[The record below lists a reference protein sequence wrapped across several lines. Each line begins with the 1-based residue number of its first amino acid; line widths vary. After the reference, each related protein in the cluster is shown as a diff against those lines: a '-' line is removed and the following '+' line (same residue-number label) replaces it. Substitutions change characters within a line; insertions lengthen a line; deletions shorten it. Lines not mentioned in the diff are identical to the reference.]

1 MSDPL
6 APIVE
11 NKLND
16 LNKKIAEIKKKIQ
29 LSEGQRK
36 ANFEEYE
43 AKKHEY
49 AKKIAALKQS
59 IKELYMEYANVQN
72 NEGKSESKI
81 RMSRKSSAREKK
93 RNLGEA
99 INKMQEDNVRLRKK
113 HDLIK
118 YQRKKRQQKL
128 HSLLD
133 EYGKLMNNKMQKIF
147 KRKTENPSRNKIV
160 KLEVLLEHIRM
171 MQIKANIAR
180 MKYRSMCSDLKQRSV
195 LYVSSL
201 KNLED
206 EIKEQESEIKRLQ
219 SVKEEAIALKDH
231 MQETLI
237 KEEIEVTNCSRERYA
252 VLEEYRQ
259 RVLERKMELERLEKM
274 IFQSRPRDDF
284 DTRGKGHVQVTE
296 DISNDEVTRL
306 EETFAKLR
314 SATGVSRSED
324 VLNRFLGQR
333 ATKDN
338 LQKMRV
344 ATEQEKMAL
353 EKQRLQLIDEMETR
367 KFSETKDAEQNAE
380 ETEKLNQLIER
391 HRSRQ
396 LKADTKRQK
405 VEELLQEITTTLWNV
420 CNKFRD
426 VVDTLPKDPK
436 EIQQPLQLIDLM
448 NERATSI
455 IETLGGPD
463 KYLEVLDE
471 ISVDKLETVSITTT
485 SVEGKAA
492 RTNGGPLF
500 PRFPS
505 SATQATMPSED
516 EEDVPTRNTLK
527 KQAQQ
532 LVDIKSRRKGFTFK
546 R

>member
-6 APIVE
+6 APTAE

-59 IKELYMEYANVQN
+59 IKQLYVEYANVQN

-81 RMSRKSSAREKK
+81 RVSRKSSAGEKK

-180 MKYRSMCSDLKQRSV
+180 MKYRSMCSDLKQKSV
-195 LYVSSL
+195 LYASSL

-284 DTRGKGHVQVTE
+284 DTRGKSHVQVTE

-426 VVDTLPKDPK
+426 VMDTLPKDPK

-505 SATQATMPSED
+505 SATQATLPSED

>member
-1 MSDPL
+1 
-6 APIVE
+6 
-11 NKLND
+11 
-16 LNKKIAEIKKKIQ
+16 
-29 LSEGQRK
+29 
-36 ANFEEYE
+36 
-43 AKKHEY
+43 
-49 AKKIAALKQS
+49 
-59 IKELYMEYANVQN
+59 
-72 NEGKSESKI
+72 
-81 RMSRKSSAREKK
+81 
-93 RNLGEA
+93 
-99 INKMQEDNVRLRKK
+99 
-113 HDLIK
+113 
-118 YQRKKRQQKL
+118 
-128 HSLLD
+128 
-133 EYGKLMNNKMQKIF
+133 
-147 KRKTENPSRNKIV
+147 
-160 KLEVLLEHIRM
+160 
-171 MQIKANIAR
+171 
-180 MKYRSMCSDLKQRSV
+180 
-195 LYVSSL
+195 
-201 KNLED
+201 
-206 EIKEQESEIKRLQ
+206 
-219 SVKEEAIALKDH
+219 
-231 MQETLI
+231 
-237 KEEIEVTNCSRERYA
+237 
-252 VLEEYRQ
+252 
-259 RVLERKMELERLEKM
+259 MELERLEKM
-274 IFQSRPRDDF
+274 IFQSRPRDIF
-284 DTRGKGHVQVTE
+284 DTRGKSHAQFTE
-296 DISNDEVTRL
+296 DISKDEVTRL

-353 EKQRLQLIDEMETR
+353 EKQRLRLIDEMETR

-396 LKADTKRQK
+396 LKADTERQK

-426 VVDTLPKDPK
+426 VMDTLPKDPK

-455 IETLGGPD
+455 VEALGGPD
-463 KYLEVLDE
+463 KYLEVLEE
-471 ISVDKLETVSITTT
+471 ISVDKLETVSIATT

-505 SATQATMPSED
+505 SATQATLPSED

>member
-1 MSDPL
+1 VS
-6 APIVE
+6 V
-11 NKLND
+11 
-16 LNKKIAEIKKKIQ
+16 
-29 LSEGQRK
+29 LSFLFSQ
-36 ANFEEYE
+36 
-43 AKKHEY
+43 
-49 AKKIAALKQS
+49 
-59 IKELYMEYANVQN
+59 
-72 NEGKSESKI
+72 
-81 RMSRKSSAREKK
+81 
-93 RNLGEA
+93 
-99 INKMQEDNVRLRKK
+99 
-113 HDLIK
+113 
-118 YQRKKRQQKL
+118 
-128 HSLLD
+128 
-133 EYGKLMNNKMQKIF
+133 
-147 KRKTENPSRNKIV
+147 KIV

-180 MKYRSMCSDLKQRSV
+180 MKYRSMCSGLKQKSV
-195 LYVSSL
+195 LYASSL

-219 SVKEEAIALKDH
+219 ARRDSNCQTESVKEEAIALKDH

-237 KEEIEVTNCSRERYA
+237 KEEIEVTNCSRERHA

-274 IFQSRPRDDF
+274 VFHTRPRDDF
-284 DTRGKGHVQVTE
+284 DTRGKSVHVQFTE
-296 DISNDEVTRL
+296 DMVSKDEVTRL

-333 ATKDN
+333 ATNDN

-380 ETEKLNQLIER
+380 ETEKLNQLIGR

-396 LKADTKRQK
+396 LKADTERQK
-405 VEELLQEITTTLWNV
+405 AEELLQEITTTLWNV

-426 VVDTLPKDPK
+426 VMDTLPREAK
-436 EIQQPLQLIDLM
+436 EIQQPLQLINLM

-455 IETLGGPD
+455 IETFGGPD
-463 KYLEVLDE
+463 KYLEVLNE
-471 ISVDKLETVSITTT
+471 VSVDKLETVSITTT
-485 SVEGKAA
+485 SVEGKAT

-505 SATQATMPSED
+505 SATQATLPSED

-532 LVDIKSRRKGFTFK
+532 LVDIKSRRKGFTF
-546 R
+546 RR